1 MWGFIFIGG
10 VQPRKR
16 RVDDQ
21 PRTCPSCGLPSAR
34 LKRLDYYISLFFIP
48 LIPIKQG
55 EQFLECE
62 RCGGVFS
69 ETGEVKREAY
79 PRVSSETCPRC
90 GDVVDPGFRYC
101 PHCGQQLP

>member
-1 MWGFIFIGG
+1 MWAFIFIGG

-16 RVDDQ
+16 QVDDY

-69 ETGEVKREAY
+69 ETGEIKGEAF
-79 PRVSSETCPRC
+79 PGVPSRTCPRC
-90 GDVVDPGFRYC
+90 GGAVEPRFRYC
-101 PHCGQQLP
+101 PHCGQQLL